1 MPQSLE
7 SLTLISYGN
16 EWPVVTVLRE
26 LTVSIGNRVLYT
38 RFDFFFLFLML
49 IPFHV
54 ICIVSCV
61 YRVRSVWFQV

>member
-38 RFDFFFLFLML
+38 RFDFFFLFL
-49 IPFHV
+49 
-54 ICIVSCV
+54 IVDSFPCHLHC
-61 YRVRSVWFQV
+61 